1 MARSAA
7 DTSTD
12 ASAAVLPGRRLAKAI
27 LVLQLIE
34 TSRMM
39 VTVKRMELR
48 RKRRQNASKASVGE
62 GDAGS
67 AGAPGP
73 APAADAAEGKKEQ

>member
-34 TSRMM
+34 TSKMM

-48 RKRRQNASKASVGE
+48 RKRRQNASVGE
-62 GDAGS
+62 GDAGG
-67 AGAPGP
+67 AGAPGA
-73 APAADAAEGKKEQ
+73 APAGHAAEGKKEQ